1 MGYDI
6 GIFFGKIAAAAS
18 RVGRPIAR
26 NLLYLYFVLRESE
39 MTSSQKMW
47 IYAALAYVLVPN
59 DFLPVRVFRLVGI
72 TDDAVAVMYV
82 VRKVREHIT
91 PGIIQKVE
99 MILDRWYG
107 YEIEFV
113 E

>member
-6 GIFFGKIAAAAS
+6 GTIFGKIAAAAS

-26 NLLYLYFVLRESE
+26 NLLYLHFVLKESE
-39 MTSSQKMW
+39 MTSQQKMW
-47 IYAALAYVLVPN
+47 IYAAIAYVLVPN
-59 DFLPVRVFRLVGI
+59 DFLPVKVFRLVGI

-82 VRKVREHIT
+82 VRKVRKHIT
-91 PGIIQKVE
+91 PAIIQKVE
-99 MILDRWYG
+99 MILDQWYG